1 MSKFLLCLPVS
12 VCQSAHFSKWEPILT
27 SQQFSMPVSPR
38 HERVLY
44 VPVSACQVSAFFKI
58 LTYQQ
63 VSIAVNSSHER
74 VFIMSASF
82 SMSVTARFMVC

>member
-1 MSKFLLCLPVS
+1 MSKFLLSLPVS
-12 VCQSAHFSKWEPILT
+12 ACQSAHFAKCQPTLT
-27 SQQFSMPVSPR
+27 CQQVSIPVSPR

-58 LTYQQ
+58 LTCQQ

-74 VFIMSASF
+74 VFIMSGSF
-82 SMSVTARFMVC
+82 SMSVTARFIVC